1 MHGTLVWA
9 WVLFSSPSAWPV
21 LPPWISADS
30 SVIRPTAFLHLRSG
44 DAWHATAPD
53 FGHVR
58 SAQADVGE
66 LLTAGYE
73 RSVTFKALVDEI
85 ESLPGI
91 VYIEKTIAL
100 SRGLNGALLLAAAG
114 SRELP
119 ILRVLIR
126 ANLSGDYRIAN
137 LAHEL
142 EHVVEVLRAGATT
155 SGEMSRLFASLD
167 EPDRRPGPRFE
178 TAAAQEITEQVL
190 KELGRRVRRPAS
202 PPAHAKTAK
211 PMTAPW

>member
-1 MHGTLVWA
+1 M
-9 WVLFSSPSAWPV
+9 
-21 LPPWISADS
+21 SADS

-44 DAWHATAPD
+44 DASQTAAD
-53 FGHVR
+53 FRHVR

-85 ESLPGI
+85 ETLPGI

-167 EPDRRPGPRFE
+167 EPERRPGPRFE
-178 TAAAQEITEQVL
+178 TAAAREITEQVL
-190 KELGRRVRRPAS
+190 KELGRRQ
-202 PPAHAKTAK
+202 
-211 PMTAPW
+211 